1 MELFFLIVL
10 KSKISCSSWLM
21 RKVKNK
27 SLVLWNMIF
36 PRAHPEYPRLLL
48 WNLKLTNNFPN
59 RQQSDQHLISK
70 RLSWVGAGKTS
81 LLELTC
87 RCVPEISKVSREV
100 DFCDHPVVSVCFQ
113 SVEKMTVIQK
123 PLSRTFLF
131 HWKVNWNLHC
141 YQAILKWD
149 FVLVYMECNS
159 NFFPTQWKCDVI
171 DRFSHFVVFSEWRF
185 PKKHFFSAY
194 SLMLLFA

>member
-59 RQQSDQHLISK
+59 RQESDQHLISK
-70 RLSWVGAGKTS
+70 RLSWVGAGKNLASWAHLS
-81 LLELTC
+81 LCSWNFEGSWWGRLLWSPCGFCMFPICWKNDCDSKALISHFSFSLKSELKLALL
-87 RCVPEISKVSREV
+87 P
-100 DFCDHPVVSVCFQ
+100 
-113 SVEKMTVIQK
+113 
-123 PLSRTFLF
+123 
-131 HWKVNWNLHC
+131 
-141 YQAILKWD
+141 
-149 FVLVYMECNS
+149 S
-159 NFFPTQWKCDVI
+159 NFEMGFCTGLHGV
-171 DRFSHFVVFSEWRF
+171 
-185 PKKHFFSAY
+185 
-194 SLMLLFA
+194 